1 MKKLWAVMV
10 VTAGLLFGIGSS
22 QAGFLD
28 SLLGG
33 GDSKTS
39 DSSDKPSPSGSAS
52 DEANK
57 MADKALYKP
66 IEYINASRQGP
77 VLVVIP
83 GEIKSNNADFMQ
95 KFGPN
100 NIADFA
106 ELELGRANFRVLER
120 SDMGP
125 LLKEFQLAYSMGD
138 PNEAAKLLKKGKF
151 KTTKWIVKFDI
162 LKAEPVAQAG
172 KSFDGAAIG
181 NIAGSLMGMP
191 VAGMVGSSVKSN
203 DQAKVWI
210 VGLRYKIINAV
221 TTEQKA
227 SGYVEDKMEI
237 GAKGSSVLGVSE
249 NASGGLTLD
258 SMVQRLVQTCV
269 AEMDSR
275 YKGEGQEAQEK
286 TSQYK
291 DKKPGGLAKKY

>member
-1 MKKLWAVMV
+1 MKKNLAVMI
-10 VTAGLLFGIGSS
+10 VTVSLLLGVGTS

-28 SLLGG
+28 GILGG
-33 GDSKTS
+33 GDSKTA
-39 DSSDKPSPSGSAS
+39 DSSDKPSPSSSAS

-57 MADKALYKP
+57 MADKGLYKP
-66 IEYINASRQGP
+66 IDYINASKQGP

-83 GEIKSNNADFMQ
+83 GEIKSNNADFVQ

-125 LLKEFQLAYSMGD
+125 LVKEFQLAYTMGD
-138 PNEAAKLLKKGKF
+138 PIAAAKLLKKGKF
-151 KTTKWIVKFDI
+151 KTTKWIVKFDV
-162 LKAEPVAQAG
+162 LKAEPVSQAG
-172 KSFDGAAIG
+172 KSFDGSAIG
-181 NIAGSLMGMP
+181 HIAGAFMGIP
-191 VAGMVGSSVKSN
+191 VAGIVGSSVKSD
-203 DQAKVWI
+203 DQARVWI
-210 VGLRYKIINAV
+210 IGLRYKIINAV

-227 SGYVEDKMEI
+227 TGYVEQKMEV
-237 GAKGSSVLGVSE
+237 GAKSSAVLGISD

-258 SMVQRLVQTCV
+258 SLVQRLVQTCV

-275 YKGEGQEAQEK
+275 YKGEGQ
-286 TSQYK
+286 
-291 DKKPGGLAKKY
+291 GGVSKN